1 MFGLELFGLELVVVS
16 LTSLPLGI
24 AMHFSP
30 ACSQACSGR
39 RVWRLA
45 AAVMGVCLTS
55 GTVVHAATV
64 YSITSTSGDTLTG
77 TFTFAG
83 SLASDGTFN
92 FGTDGSP
99 LSSPSFTATYLLQ
112 SRAYQVTST
121 GTMSGSFTMTG
132 VLADGRQD
140 FASDGSPLSSPTFSW
155 SGGSASNQ
163 PNQNDDYLVSG
174 GLVTAMKYDLSGLS
188 LQIDGSYAIGD
199 FFSPTE
205 TGTYTVTAGAPSFG
219 SASFSNPPNHNDTY
233 VVAGGSLTAMKY
245 DLFGGGDLL
254 LLRADGS
261 FAVSDGLQTV
271 GSGTYAL
278 APVPEPATLGMAV
291 AAIAAGCW
299 WRFRRRRSN

>member
-1 MFGLELFGLELVVVS
+1 
-16 LTSLPLGI
+16 
-24 AMHFSP
+24 MHFSP

-99 LSSPSFTATYLLQ
+99 LSSPSFTATYLQ

-132 VLADGRQD
+132 VLADGPQA
-140 FASDGSPLSSPTFSW
+140 FASNGSPLSSPTFSW
-155 SGGSASNQ
+155 SGGSDSNL

-188 LQIDGSYAIGD
+188 LRIDGSYQIG

-219 SASFSNPPNHNDTY
+219 SASFSNLPNQRI
-233 VVAGGSLTAMKY
+233 ARPMALP
-245 DLFGGGDLL
+245 
-254 LLRADGS
+254 R
-261 FAVSDGLQTV
+261 VSPG
-271 GSGTYAL
+271 
-278 APVPEPATLGMAV
+278 
-291 AAIAAGCW
+291 
-299 WRFRRRRSN
+299 

>member
-1 MFGLELFGLELVVVS
+1 
-16 LTSLPLGI
+16 
-24 AMHFSP
+24 MHFSP

-39 RVWRLA
+39 GGWRLA
-45 AAVMGVCLTS
+45 AALIGLCLTS

-99 LSSPSFTATYLLQ
+99 LSSPSFTASYLQ
-112 SRAYQVTST
+112 SRAYQVTSS

-132 VLADGRQD
+132 VLADGTQGFD
-140 FASDGSPLSSPTFSW
+140 SEGSPLSSPTFSW
-155 SGGSASNQ
+155 SGGSASNL

-174 GLVTAMKYDLSGLS
+174 GLVTAMKYDLFGGGDSLS
-188 LQIDGSYAIGD
+188 LQDDGSYAIGD

-205 TGTYTVTAGAPSFG
+205 TGTYTVIAGATSFG
-219 SASFSNPPNHNDTY
+219 SASFSNLPNQNDTY

-245 DLFGGGDLL
+245 DLFDGGDSLS
-254 LLRADGS
+254 LRADGS
-261 FAVSDGLQTV
+261 FAVLDGLQTV